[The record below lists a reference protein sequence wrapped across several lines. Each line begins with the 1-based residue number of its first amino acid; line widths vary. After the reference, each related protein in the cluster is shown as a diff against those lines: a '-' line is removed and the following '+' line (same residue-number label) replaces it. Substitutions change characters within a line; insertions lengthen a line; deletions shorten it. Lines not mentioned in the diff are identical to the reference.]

1 MKTAVVQTRVD
12 AALKRDADAF
22 FESIGMDTTTAIRI
36 FLKQTLIQHKIPFEI
51 LQDDS
56 FYSEKNMKALERSKA
71 QMENGQH
78 SIRELVEVQ
87 KMHKDFSDNAWADYT
102 YWITQDKR
110 ILKKIHQLLADIER
124 NGNDGIGHPEPLRG
138 NFSSYW
144 SRTIDE
150 KTD

>member
-22 FESIGMDTTTAIRI
+22 FESIGMATTTAIRI

-78 SIRELVEVQ
+78 SIRELVEV
-87 KMHKDFSDNAWADYT
+87 
-102 YWITQDKR
+102 
-110 ILKKIHQLLADIER
+110 
-124 NGNDGIGHPEPLRG
+124 
-138 NFSSYW
+138 
-144 SRTIDE
+144 
-150 KTD
+150 

>member
-36 FLKQTLIQHKIPFEI
+36 FLKQTLIKHKIPFEI

-78 SIRELVEVQ
+78 SIRELVEV
-87 KMHKDFSDNAWADYT
+87 
-102 YWITQDKR
+102 
-110 ILKKIHQLLADIER
+110 
-124 NGNDGIGHPEPLRG
+124 
-138 NFSSYW
+138 
-144 SRTIDE
+144 
-150 KTD
+150 